1 MNNTKAKVCIISDS
15 FIPKKISAA
24 GMIYNL
30 SRAFVKRN
38 IDVICVFGSSKS
50 ENWEFN
56 NNNIENYNLEKIN
69 IISSDFLSSFREGS
83 YFLRFIFEVVLSFTL
98 SLKILKY
105 RNILKEVDLIIWY
118 SPSAFLWLPC
128 FILKKVANTNI
139 YLILRDIFPD
149 WLVNI
154 GLVKNK
160 ILIQFLRLL
169 TSPQLKIPNFIGCE
183 SKNDTEIIRKKYNR
197 KNVET
202 LYNWPS
208 LNEDKNNIP
217 FKYLKM
223 LDIYKN
229 GSIKN
234 LNFLRGIYTG
244 NSSISHDFQRGI
256 NFLSSYYK
264 VKRKSDLTINQ
275 FSSIDNLTI
284 SKQYYSKNFVKKKW
298 DMVPDY
304 ILPRFFNLSDFGIVS
319 LNTKHL
325 TNNLPG
331 KFISYIQFGL
341 PVLCFANKKSELS
354 KIIIKNNCGC
364 VIDLDDDEQINFDKI
379 SKFLNN
385 LKINKKV
392 QSSNAKKLFD
402 ELFSVD
408 KAVSILI
415 QKLQV

>member
-1 MNNTKAKVCIISDS
+1 MKSTKSKICIVSDS

-24 GMIYNL
+24 GMLYNL
-30 SRAFVKRN
+30 SRAFVKKD
-38 IDVICVFGSSKS
+38 IEVVCIFGSSDS
-50 ENWEFN
+50 ENWKIN
-56 NNNIENYNLEKIN
+56 NNNIENYDLEKIN
-69 IISSDFLSSFREGS
+69 VISSNLLSSLREGS
-83 YFLRFIFEVVLSFTL
+83 YFSRFIFEVFLSFSL

-105 RNILKEVDLIIWY
+105 RNLLKDVDLIIWY

-128 FILKKVANTNI
+128 FILKKLAKTNI
-139 YLILRDIFPD
+139 YLILRDVFPD

-154 GLVKNK
+154 GLIKNK

-169 TSPQLKIPNFIGCE
+169 TFPQFKIPSFIGCE
-183 SKNDTEIIRKKYNR
+183 SRTDTEIIRQKYNR

-208 LNEDKNNIP
+208 LNEGKNNIP
-217 FKYLKM
+217 SKYFKM
-223 LDIYKN
+223 LDTYKKE
-229 GSIKN
+229 SIKN
-234 LNFLRGIYTG
+234 LNFLKCIYTG

-256 NFLSSYYK
+256 SFLSAYYK
-264 VKRKSDLTINQ
+264 VKRKSDLIINQ
-275 FSSIDNLTI
+275 FSSIDNLTF
-284 SKQYYSKNFVKKKW
+284 SKQSYSKNLIKKKW

-304 ILPRFFNLSDFGIVS
+304 ILPKIFNFSDFGIVS

-341 PVLCFANKKSELS
+341 PVLCFANKQSELS
-354 KIIIKNNCGC
+354 EIIIKNNCGC
-364 VIDLDDDEQINFDKI
+364 VIDLDDDIEINFNKI

-385 LKINKKV
+385 FNNNKNV
-392 QSSNAKKLFD
+392 QRKNAKKLFA

-408 KAVSILI
+408 KAMSILV
-415 QKLQV
+415 QKL